1 MHSASCIRN
10 LGLLAVGST
19 LLTILFIILS
29 NSNSSTVREYG
40 THPKQIISHTS
51 THHYEDGV
59 NTPSQVAHDVSIA
72 THAPDPEPAK
82 KERGNILV
90 ILPKDKRTGGDFG
103 FKEGGW
109 LEAAIANR
117 KDYADLHGEFI
128 FLF

>member
-10 LGLLAVGST
+10 LGLLAIGST
-19 LLTILFIILS
+19 LLTILFLILS
-29 NSNSSTVREYG
+29 NSNGASIREYG

-51 THHYEDGV
+51 THHYDDGV
-59 NTPSQVAHDVSIA
+59 NTLSQVAHEVAIA
-72 THAPDPEPAK
+72 THVPEPPK

-109 LEAAIANR
+109 LERAISNR
-117 KDYADLHGEFI
+117 KDYADLHGESLLYFG
-128 FLF
+128 